1 MTSRTIDIRGRKVAV
16 AEAGKG
22 TPLLYLHGF
31 ADIHSAAPDFLPF
44 HHALAK
50 NFRVIAPAH
59 PACAGSDEDEDIETM
74 DDLVF
79 HYLEVLDALKLET
92 VAVAGAC
99 VGGWIAAE
107 LASRI
112 PERITKLALIG
123 ASGLYVQDKPIGD
136 LFWEAQ
142 PTNGTEF
149 HGFRALM
156 FGQPES
162 AAARALFPDR
172 GGDIPRE
179 LARYKAMRFASRI
192 GFSPPYFYNRKLRDR
207 LARYR
212 SPALMVWG
220 ANDAMVPIEH
230 ARAYADAFPKARLQT
245 IAGIGHS
252 PQIEAAEQTA
262 ALIARFLGGGN
273 ATPAT
278 KARGKAAKRK
288 PAAKRRKKR

>member
-22 TPLLYLHGF
+22 APLLYLHGF
-31 ADIHSAAPDFLPF
+31 ADIHGAAPDFLPF
-44 HHALAK
+44 HQALAK
-50 NFRVIAPAH
+50 DFRVIAPAH

-74 DDLVF
+74 DDLAF
-79 HYLEVLDALKLET
+79 HYLEVLDALELET
-92 VAVAGAC
+92 VAIAGTC

-107 LASRI
+107 LATRI
-112 PERITKLALIG
+112 PERITGLALIA

-149 HGFRALM
+149 RGFRALM
-156 FGQPES
+156 FGDPDS
-162 AAARALFPDR
+162 ATARALFPDR

-192 GFSPPYFYNRKLRDR
+192 GFAPPYFYNRKLRDR
-207 LARYR
+207 LPRYR
-212 SPALMVWG
+212 SPALIVWG
-220 ANDAMVPIEH
+220 AKDTMVPIEH
-230 ARAYADAFPKARLQT
+230 ARAYADAFPKAKLET
-245 IAGIGHS
+245 IAGVGHS

-262 ALIARFLGGGN
+262 ALIAQFLGGN
-273 ATPAT
+273 TAV
-278 KARGKAAKRK
+278 KK
-288 PAAKRRKKR
+288 PAAKGKKG

>member
-1 MTSRTIDIRGRKVAV
+1 MTNRTLNIRGRKVAV
-16 AEAGKG
+16 AELGKG
-22 TPLLYLHGF
+22 TPLVYLHGF
-31 ADIHSAAPDFLPF
+31 ADIHGAAPDFLPF
-44 HHALAK
+44 HQALAK

-79 HYLEVLDALKLET
+79 HYLEVLDALKLERF
-92 VAVAGAC
+92 ALAGAC

-107 LASRI
+107 LATRI
-112 PERITKLALIG
+112 PERITRLALIG

-156 FGQPES
+156 FGDAES
-162 AAARALFPDR
+162 TTARALFPDR

-192 GFSPPYFYNRKLRDR
+192 GFAPPYFYNRKLRDR
-207 LARYR
+207 LPRYR
-212 SPALMVWG
+212 GPALIVWG
-220 ANDAMVPIEH
+220 GNDAMVPIEH
-230 ARAYADAFPKARLQT
+230 ARAYADGFPKAKLQT

-262 ALIARFLGGGN
+262 ALIVRFMGGGN
-273 ATPAT
+273 ARPAT
-278 KARGKAAKRK
+278 KARPKAGKSK
-288 PAAKRRKKR
+288 PAAKRRKTR